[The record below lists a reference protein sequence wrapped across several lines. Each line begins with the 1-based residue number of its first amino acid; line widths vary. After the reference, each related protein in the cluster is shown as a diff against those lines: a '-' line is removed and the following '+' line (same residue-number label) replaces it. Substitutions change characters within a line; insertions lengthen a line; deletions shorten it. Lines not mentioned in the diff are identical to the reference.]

1 MEARFGKYEIRAVV
15 GRGATS
21 AVYEAWDYGVA
32 RKVAIKAEPLLGSP
46 AGQANERC
54 ARLRHGAQAAGRLSH
69 PNVVRVFDYG
79 ETASAAYLVMEY
91 IDGRSLKAALD
102 ASGRLGLPDVLRI
115 MDDVL
120 AGLQYCHERGVVHR
134 DLRPANIL
142 IAPSGAA
149 KITDFGI
156 ALIDDC
162 KNTQPGAVKGLPAHM
177 APEQLLGDAIDSR
190 ADIYSA
196 GIVLFQM
203 LTGERPFE
211 GSVAAIIH
219 TALHGQAPRASLL
232 REDIPAALD
241 AVIAKAMSKQP
252 QQRFAGAAAFWQAMH
267 AALDSP
273 VASPLGASPMDR
285 RDPARP
291 MASIEMS
298 TASGEMPAASVAA
311 GAYTSF
317 DQLASDDRRLPADG
331 FVAARRLASAER
343 FASPEGPAQ
352 PARFAAPFVR
362 GRARSGPSALA
373 TAGAV
378 AVMAAGGLYA
388 YFDQAP
394 VRSMKPV
401 PPKPGV
407 AQSAAAPVAPFP
419 VTAPRTA
426 SSDPATPA
434 PTTDLPAAPP
444 EAAALAPVAPS
455 PLAAAVP
462 PAAAPSAPP
471 VLLPPV
477 ADGVATAPRADPDAT
492 DGPLP
497 PQRRSAR
504 HASKADRKSRPAE
517 RRAEPA
523 APPPAM
529 SDSLRAA
536 LDALPPP
543 PRLADPTSVE
553 PPAPPQRSTA
563 ATSRNDIIGYFGTD
577 ASGRRVYI
585 PLRPN

>member
-21 AVYEAWDYGVA
+21 TVYEAWDYGVA

-79 ETASAAYLVMEY
+79 ETGSAAYLVMEY

-134 DLRPANIL
+134 DFRPANIL

-162 KNTQPGAVKGLPAHM
+162 KNTHPGAVKGLPAHM

-252 QQRFAGAAAFWQAMH
+252 QQRFAGAAALWQAMH
-267 AALDSP
+267 AAVDSP
-273 VASPLGASPMDR
+273 VATPIDR
-285 RDPARP
+285 RDPGRP

-298 TASGEMPAASVAA
+298 TPSGEMPTASGAP
-311 GAYTSF
+311 GAYASF
-317 DQLASDDRRLPADG
+317 DQLASNDRRLPADG
-331 FVAARRLASAER
+331 FASPQRLASAER

-352 PARFAAPFVR
+352 PARFAAPSAR
-362 GRARSGPSALA
+362 RRARSGPSALA

-378 AVMAAGGLYA
+378 GVMAAGGLYA

-407 AQSAAAPVAPFP
+407 AQSAAAPVAPFL

-444 EAAALAPVAPS
+444 EAAPLAPVAPS

-477 ADGVATAPRADPDAT
+477 ADGVATAARADPGAP

-504 HASKADRKSRPAE
+504 HASKADRKSRPVE
-517 RRAEPA
+517 RRTEPA
-523 APPPAM
+523 APAPAM

-543 PRLADPTSVE
+543 PRLADPTPAE
-553 PPAPPQRSTA
+553 PAPTRPPTA
-563 ATSRNDIIGYFGTD
+563 STSRNDIIGYFQTD